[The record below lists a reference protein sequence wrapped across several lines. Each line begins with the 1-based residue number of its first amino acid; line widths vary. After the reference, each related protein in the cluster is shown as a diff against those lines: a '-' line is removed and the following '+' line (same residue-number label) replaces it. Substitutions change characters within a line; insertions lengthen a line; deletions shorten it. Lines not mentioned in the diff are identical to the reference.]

1 MKTVFFGSN
10 YNLKCWISNHKSQK
24 SIFIILIFFLGDAE
38 SLTELAKIY
47 ADKPA
52 PVIPVASAIAAI
64 PAGVLGV
71 DPTAQNAA
79 GDILCTQ
86 TIRFAKYSCDL
97 YKNIVC

>member
-1 MKTVFFGSN
+1 MFWTGE
-10 YNLKCWISNHKSQK
+10 
-24 SIFIILIFFLGDAE
+24 AE
-38 SLTELAKIY
+38 TLNELAKIY

-52 PVIPVASAIAAI
+52 PVIPGVPVAPAIPAI

>member
-1 MKTVFFGSN
+1 MNT
-10 YNLKCWISNHKSQK
+10 YC
-24 SIFIILIFFLGDAE
+24 FILGDAE

-47 ADKPA
+47 AEKPA
-52 PVIPVASAIAAI
+52 PVIPGVPVASVIAAI

-97 YKNIVC
+97 YKSVVC

>member
-1 MKTVFFGSN
+1 MLWLKF
-10 YNLKCWISNHKSQK
+10 YNI
-24 SIFIILIFFLGDAE
+24 FLGDAE
-38 SLTELAKIY
+38 SLSELAKIY
-47 ADKPA
+47 ADRPA
-52 PVIPVASAIAAI
+52 VVIPGVEAAPALPTI

-71 DPTAQNAA
+71 DPAAQNAA